1 VGFARALGAPAV
13 YGLLYPL
20 AVLYYLR
27 LVSVSLVR
35 GLRHQPVS
43 WKGRAYP
50 LLKPSGPNR

>member
-1 VGFARALGAPAV
+1 V